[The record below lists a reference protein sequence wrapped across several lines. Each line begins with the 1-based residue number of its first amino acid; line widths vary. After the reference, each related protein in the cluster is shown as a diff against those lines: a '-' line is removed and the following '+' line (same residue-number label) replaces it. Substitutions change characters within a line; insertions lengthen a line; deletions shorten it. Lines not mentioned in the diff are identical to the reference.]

1 MSKKTAS
8 TTFDD
13 VYFDF
18 NNDMIWPKTKD
29 KQDSPSSTPSTKRRH
44 STSRSLRK
52 GQRSRQKNRKPNHS
66 KNRNTRPSSANATF
80 VSQKFIPG
88 PFSFYT
94 TNEVFVED
102 VYPHVKLDTA
112 YMQRP
117 VLKRSSTAPVQL
129 LNNNR
134 KSRLNDLNKFSPHS
148 RNKLHKSS
156 THSNA
161 NIFVNQNKTRAS
173 PLQLIPKSTKT
184 LRKEL
189 KETASNKRLTK
200 RFSAQTSTSVLNEK
214 KRRQDMIESMLQQTT
229 LLSPVPE
236 YKSRRPVLALNDNMN
251 FIPEK
256 RVEQLRNN
264 IKARKKYNTELRI
277 KIKQHTRIIKRMKR
291 KNKKFQKKGL
301 KHVYD
306 AFKKEHA
313 IGTKLIQENKLLLS
327 HKNKINSKFTDSE
340 IEGNDHDEV
349 PENERAKSLRGLKY
363 PDTDADSI
371 FKNLPKGV
379 DDLLEQQEDLL
390 KKLLHKNANKLKYQ
404 PTAFPVR
411 PLSRSRKIRLS
422 GTDTTNRFND
432 NKCEPI
438 IDRRNPINNK
448 NTWAMMTFDSN
459 TIRKKK
465 DEIVGLKRM

>member
-1 MSKKTAS
+1 
-8 TTFDD
+8 
-13 VYFDF
+13 
-18 NNDMIWPKTKD
+18 MIWPKTKD
-29 KQDSPSSTPSTKRRH
+29 KHDSPSSTPSQH
-44 STSRSLRK
+44 SNSRSQRK

-66 KNRNTRPSSANATF
+66 RNHDSRPSSANATF

-117 VLKRSSTAPVQL
+117 VLKRASTAPVQF

-134 KSRLNDLNKFSPHS
+134 KSKLNNLNNLPPSS
-148 RNKLHKSS
+148 RNKLHKPS
-156 THSNA
+156 THLTTSSNA
-161 NIFVNQNKTRAS
+161 NIFANQNKAGAS
-173 PLQLIPKSTKT
+173 PLQPITKSTKT

-189 KETASNKRLTK
+189 KKAASNKRLTK
-200 RFSAQTSTSVLNEK
+200 RLSPQTSKFLTNEK
-214 KRRQDMIESMLQQTT
+214 KRRQDMIEYMLQQTA

-236 YKSRRPVLALNDNMN
+236 FKSRRPVLALNDNMN

-264 IKARKKYNTELRI
+264 IKTRKKYNTELRL
-277 KIKQHTRIIKRMKR
+277 KIKQHTRVIKKMKR
-291 KNKKFQKKGL
+291 KNTKFQKKGL

-327 HKNKINSKFTDSE
+327 HKNKIKSQFTDSE
-340 IEGNDHDEV
+340 IEGNDHDEI
-349 PENERAKSLRGLKY
+349 PENESTKPLRGLKY

-379 DDLLEQQEDLL
+379 DDLLRQQEELL

-404 PTAFPVR
+404 PTALPVR
-411 PLSRSRKIRLS
+411 PLSRSRKVRLL
-422 GTDTTNRFND
+422 GTGTTNRYND
-432 NKCEPI
+432 DTRGPI
-438 IDRRNPINNK
+438 IDRCNPVNNK
-448 NTWAMMTFDSN
+448 NAWAIMTFDNN

-465 DEIVGLKRM
+465 DEIVGLERMSQR